1 MAFSVMGLLFSTVI
15 SFIPTLIAYLKNN
28 IYTKQV
34 LIYQIIMIAA
44 NLAVSL
50 VIALLTSIIPFMVI
64 FGYLWSIFSLV
75 AWIYILVNAIR
86 NTQMTMLSKFGIN
99 I

>member
-1 MAFSVMGLLFSTVI
+1 MAFSVILLFSTVI

-28 IYTKQV
+28 IYKKQV
-34 LIYQIIMIAA
+34 LIYQIIMIVAS
-44 NLAVSL
+44 LAVSL
-50 VIALLTSIIPFMVI
+50 VMALLTSIIPFMVI
-64 FGYLWSIFSLV
+64 FSYLWSIFSLV

-86 NTQMTMLSKFGIN
+86 NTQMTILSKFGIN

>member
-28 IYTKQV
+28 IYKKQV
-34 LIYQIIMIAA
+34 LIYQIIMIVA

-64 FGYLWSIFSLV
+64 FSYLWSIFSLV

-86 NTQMTMLSKFGIN
+86 NTQMTILSKFGIN

>member
-1 MAFSVMGLLFSTVI
+1 MAFSVIGLLFSTVI

-28 IYTKQV
+28 IYKKQV
-34 LIYQIIMIAA
+34 LIYQIIMIVAS
-44 NLAVSL
+44 LAVSL
-50 VIALLTSIIPFMVI
+50 VMALLTSIIPFMVI
-64 FGYLWSIFSLV
+64 FSYLWSIFSLV

-86 NTQMTMLSKFGIN
+86 NTQMTILSKFGIN